1 VPAADLKA
9 PGQKV
14 QVPMMSQEDMK
25 VRTATTA
32 DFRLL
37 ELPYDG
43 DRIRMVFLLPVQRNG
58 LRAVEEALTS
68 KRLREALAQLE
79 SCELSVVLPRF
90 KFRQSCKLK
99 DQLTKLG
106 MPKAFSEGD
115 ADFSGL
121 TKAAILC
128 INNVIHEACIE
139 VDEKGTVAAAA
150 TAVVMKA
157 EGASLPFALDE
168 PFLFLLYDSLTDTIL
183 FLGRVA
189 DPR

>member
-1 VPAADLKA
+1 
-9 PGQKV
+9 
-14 QVPMMSQEDMK
+14 MSQEDMK

-128 INNVIHEACIE
+128 INDVIHEACIE